1 MRYAIFSHLY
11 FPHTGG
17 VESFTHNLSH
27 ELVRSGNE
35 VLIVTMR
42 IDNSP
47 EYEKQEDDVEVL
59 RLPCYPLMSGRLPWT
74 RHSAAYRA
82 LFKQALAW
90 KADRVLVNTRFYP
103 HSVEGLKYAHKLDAP
118 AVLLDHGSAY
128 LTVGTSGVDKI
139 LAAFEH
145 AITAIG
151 KLYRPTFA
159 GISVRSAQWLETFGI
174 ATKIVIPNAIDADGF
189 RSSAS
194 QRDFRKEL
202 GISQADMLV
211 VSVGR
216 LEPEKGSLQLAKAA
230 RRFQHEQQAVHFAI
244 AGEGSL
250 RGELEAV
257 SGSNFHLLGNIG
269 SADLARLLLSADVF
283 CLPSRSEGFCTSLLE
298 ASACSLPSIITDV
311 GGARELI
318 PSREYGWILPNQS
331 GESVAQAI
339 SSVMK
344 LSPSELASVGEKA
357 YQLVRNSHTWSDT
370 MLRLEEAYA
379 RQTTDK

>member
-1 MRYAIFSHLY
+1 MRYTIFSHLY

-27 ELVRSGNE
+27 ELVRSGSE
-35 VLIVTMR
+35 VLVVTMR
-42 IDNSP
+42 TDNSP
-47 EYEKQEDDVEVL
+47 EYEKQKDGVGVM
-59 RLPCYPLMSGRLPWT
+59 RLPCHSLMSGRLPWT
-74 RHSAAYRA
+74 RHSSAYRA

-103 HSVEGLKYAHKLDAP
+103 HSVEGLKYANKLDVP

-128 LTVGTSGVDKI
+128 LTVGASGIDKI
-139 LAAFEH
+139 LAAYEH
-145 AITAIG
+145 AITAID

-159 GISVRSAQWLETFGI
+159 GISARSAEWLETFNI
-174 ATKIVIPNAIDADGF
+174 DTKIVIPNAIDADEF

-202 GISQADMLV
+202 GIDQADMLV

-216 LEPEKGSLQLAKAA
+216 LEPEKGGLQLAKAA
-230 RRFQHEQQAVHFAI
+230 RHFECEQRAVHFAI

-250 RGELEAV
+250 RGQLTAV
-257 SGSNFHLLGNIG
+257 AGKNFHLLGNIS
-269 SADLARLLLSADVF
+269 SADLARLLLCADVF

-298 ASACSLPSIITDV
+298 ASACSLPSIVTDV

-318 PSREYGWILPNQS
+318 PSREYGWILS
-331 GESVAQAI
+331 GHSAESIVQAVSLAI
-339 SSVMK
+339 N
-344 LSPSELASVGEKA
+344 LPRTELRSMGERN
-357 YQLVRNSHTWSDT
+357 YQLVNSLYTWKNT
-370 MLRLEEAYA
+370 TLLLENAYS
-379 RQTTDK
+379 R